1 MDNNLKKLDGF
12 EDYYI
17 SPEGTVYST
26 KYSKRY
32 NHTGELR
39 LLKPR
44 THPSGYLYVGLFK
57 AGATCKERLWRRVHR
72 LVVETFIGPIA
83 DGLEVNHKDLNKHNN
98 NVSNLEIV
106 TRRQNIIHF
115 HANKKK

>member
-1 MDNNLKKLDGF
+1 MDNLKLIDGF
-12 EDYYI
+12 DDYYI
-17 SPEGTVYST
+17 SPDGTIYST

-32 NHTGELR
+32 NHEGKLR

-44 THPSGYLYVGLFK
+44 THPSGYLYAGLFK
-57 AGATCKERLWRRVHR
+57 GVGGSKQRLWRRVHR
-72 LVVETFIGPIA
+72 LVVESFIGPIA

>member
-1 MDNNLKKLDGF
+1 MDNLKLIDGF
-12 EDYYI
+12 DDYYI
-17 SPEGTVYST
+17 SPDGTIYST

-32 NHTGELR
+32 NHEGKLR

-44 THPSGYLYVGLFK
+44 THPSGYLYAGLFK
-57 AGATCKERLWRRVHR
+57 GVGSSKQRLWRRVHR
-72 LVVETFIGPIA
+72 LVVESFIGPIA

-98 NVSNLEIV
+98 NVDNLEIV
-106 TRRQNIIHF
+106 TRRQNLIHF

>member
-1 MDNNLKKLDGF
+1 MDNLKLIDGF
-12 EDYYI
+12 DDYYI
-17 SPEGTVYST
+17 SPDGTIYST

-32 NHTGELR
+32 NHEGKLR
-39 LLKPR
+39 ILKPR
-44 THPSGYLYVGLFK
+44 THPSGYLYAGLFK
-57 AGATCKERLWRRVHR
+57 GVGGSKQRLWRRVHR
-72 LVVETFIGPIA
+72 LVVESFIGPIA

>member
-1 MDNNLKKLDGF
+1 MDNLKLIDGF
-12 EDYYI
+12 DDYYI
-17 SPEGTVYST
+17 SPDGTIYST

-32 NHTGELR
+32 NHEGKLR

-44 THPSGYLYVGLFK
+44 THPSGYLYAGLFK
-57 AGATCKERLWRRVHR
+57 GVGSSKQRLWRRVHR
-72 LVVETFIGPIA
+72 LVVESFIGPIP

>member
-1 MDNNLKKLDGF
+1 MDNLKLIDGF
-12 EDYYI
+12 DDYYI
-17 SPEGTVYST
+17 SPDGTIYST

-32 NHTGELR
+32 NHEGKLR

-44 THPSGYLYVGLFK
+44 THPSGYLYAGLFK
-57 AGATCKERLWRRVHR
+57 GVGSSKQRLWRRVHR
-72 LVVETFIGPIA
+72 LVVESFIGPIA

-98 NVSNLEIV
+98 NVDNLEIV

-115 HANKKK
+115 HANKTK

>member
-1 MDNNLKKLDGF
+1 MDNLKLIDGF
-12 EDYYI
+12 DDYYI
-17 SPEGTVYST
+17 SPDGTIYST

-32 NHTGELR
+32 NHEGKLR

-44 THPSGYLYVGLFK
+44 THPSGYLYAGLFK
-57 AGATCKERLWRRVHR
+57 GVGSSKQRLWRRVHR
-72 LVVETFIGPIA
+72 LVVESFIGPIA

-115 HANKKK
+115 HANKTK

>member
-1 MDNNLKKLDGF
+1 MDNLKLIDGF
-12 EDYYI
+12 DDYYI
-17 SPEGTVYST
+17 SPDGTIYST

-32 NHTGELR
+32 NHEGKLR
-39 LLKPR
+39 ILKPR
-44 THPSGYLYVGLFK
+44 THPSGYLYAGLFK
-57 AGATCKERLWRRVHR
+57 GVGGSKQRLWRRVHR
-72 LVVETFIGPIA
+72 LVVESYIGPIA

>member
-1 MDNNLKKLDGF
+1 MDNLKLIDGF
-12 EDYYI
+12 DDYYI
-17 SPEGTVYST
+17 SPDGTIYST

-32 NHTGELR
+32 NHEGKLR
-39 LLKPR
+39 ILKPR
-44 THPSGYLYVGLFK
+44 THPSGYLYAGLFK
-57 AGATCKERLWRRVHR
+57 GVGSSKQRLWRRVHR
-72 LVVETFIGPIA
+72 LVVESYIGPIA

>member
-1 MDNNLKKLDGF
+1 MDNLKLIDGF
-12 EDYYI
+12 DDYYI
-17 SPEGTVYST
+17 SPDGTIYST

-32 NHTGELR
+32 NHEGKLR

-44 THPSGYLYVGLFK
+44 THPSGYLYAGLFK
-57 AGATCKERLWRRVHR
+57 GVGSSKQRLWRRVHR

-115 HANKKK
+115 HANKTK

>member
-1 MDNNLKKLDGF
+1 MDNLKLIDGF
-12 EDYYI
+12 DDYYI
-17 SPEGTVYST
+17 SPDGTIYST

-32 NHTGELR
+32 NHEGKLR

-44 THPSGYLYVGLFK
+44 THPSGYLYAGLFK
-57 AGATCKERLWRRVHR
+57 GVGSSKQRLWRRVHR
-72 LVVETFIGPIA
+72 LVVESFIGPIA

>member
-1 MDNNLKKLDGF
+1 MDNLKLIDGF
-12 EDYYI
+12 DDYYI
-17 SPEGTVYST
+17 SPDGTIYST

-32 NHTGELR
+32 NHEGKLR

-44 THPSGYLYVGLFK
+44 THPSGYLYAGLFK
-57 AGATCKERLWRRVHR
+57 GAGGSKQRLWRRVHR
-72 LVVETFIGPIA
+72 LVVESFIGPIA

>member
-1 MDNNLKKLDGF
+1 MDNLKLIDGF
-12 EDYYI
+12 DDYYI
-17 SPEGTVYST
+17 SPDGTIYST

-32 NHTGELR
+32 NHEGKLR

-44 THPSGYLYVGLFK
+44 THPSGYLYAGLFK
-57 AGATCKERLWRRVHR
+57 GVGSSKQRLWRRVHR
-72 LVVETFIGPIA
+72 LVVETFIGPIP

-106 TRRQNIIHF
+106 TRKQNIIHF
-115 HANKKK
+115 HANKTK

>member
-1 MDNNLKKLDGF
+1 MDNLKLIDGF
-12 EDYYI
+12 DDYYI
-17 SPEGTVYST
+17 SPDGTIYST

-32 NHTGELR
+32 NHEGKLR

-44 THPSGYLYVGLFK
+44 THPSGYLYAGLFK
-57 AGATCKERLWRRVHR
+57 GVGGSKQRLWRRVHR
-72 LVVETFIGPIA
+72 LVVESYIGPIA

>member
-1 MDNNLKKLDGF
+1 MDNLKLIDGF
-12 EDYYI
+12 DDYYI
-17 SPEGTVYST
+17 SPDGTIYST

-32 NHTGELR
+32 NHEGKLR

-44 THPSGYLYVGLFK
+44 THPSGYLYAGLFK
-57 AGATCKERLWRRVHR
+57 GVGSSKQRLWRRVHR
-72 LVVETFIGPIA
+72 LVVESFIGPIP

-115 HANKKK
+115 HANKTK

>member
-1 MDNNLKKLDGF
+1 MDNLKLIDGF
-12 EDYYI
+12 DDYYI
-17 SPEGTVYST
+17 SPDGTIYST

-32 NHTGELR
+32 NHEGKLR

-44 THPSGYLYVGLFK
+44 THPSGYLYAGLFK
-57 AGATCKERLWRRVHR
+57 GVGSSKQRLWRRVHR
-72 LVVETFIGPIA
+72 LVVESFIGPIP

-106 TRRQNIIHF
+106 TRRENIIHF
-115 HANKKK
+115 HKCKNGN

>member
-1 MDNNLKKLDGF
+1 MDNLKLIDGF
-12 EDYYI
+12 DDYYI
-17 SPEGTVYST
+17 SPDGTIYST

-32 NHTGELR
+32 NHEGKLR
-39 LLKPR
+39 VLKPR
-44 THPSGYLYVGLFK
+44 THPSGYLYAGLFK
-57 AGATCKERLWRRVHR
+57 GVGGSKQRLWRRVHR
-72 LVVETFIGPIA
+72 LVVESFIGPIA

>member
-1 MDNNLKKLDGF
+1 MDNLKLIDGF
-12 EDYYI
+12 DDYYI
-17 SPEGTVYST
+17 SPDGTIYST

-32 NHTGELR
+32 NHEGKLR

-44 THPSGYLYVGLFK
+44 THPSGYLYAGLFK
-57 AGATCKERLWRRVHR
+57 GVGGSKQRLWRRVHR

-98 NVSNLEIV
+98 NVSNLEVV
-106 TRRQNIIHF
+106 TRRENIIHF
-115 HANKKK
+115 HKFKNGN

>member
-1 MDNNLKKLDGF
+1 
-12 EDYYI
+12 
-17 SPEGTVYST
+17 
-26 KYSKRY
+26 
-32 NHTGELR
+32 
-39 LLKPR
+39 
-44 THPSGYLYVGLFK
+44 LFK
-57 AGATCKERLWRRVHR
+57 GVGGSKQRLWRRVHR
-72 LVVETFIGPIA
+72 LVVESFIGPIA